1 MPATECLPT
10 STSVIVAGWTNP
22 TNAYLFDNAFAYSE
36 TTTAEQEYAGYY
48 GMPAGT
54 EIIDKVFI
62 RLKWKS
68 TITTLNQGD
77 TATAVS
83 TVKVYNGS
91 TWQSYQVT
99 TQVLAV
105 STANDESFVATA
117 GDDTNEST
125 LIDVTTFIDT
135 LAKLAAIKTR
145 LLFTVAVAAGVTVRW
160 SVDAVSVL
168 ICYHVEGGPFIGV
181 ATTKRDL
188 NKKEYRAIGA
198 VAEYLEIS
206 SHQ

>member
-1 MPATECLPT
+1 MPVSECFPTATA
-10 STSVIVAGWTNP
+10 VIVAGWTTP
-22 TNAYLFDNAFAYSE
+22 ANAYAFDNAYTYSE
-36 TTTAEQEYAGYY
+36 TTTAEQEYLGYY

-77 TATAVS
+77 TATGVC
-83 TVKVYNGS
+83 TLNVYNGA

-99 TQVLAV
+99 TQVLSV
-105 STANDESFVATA
+105 TTVNDESFVATA

-125 LIDVTTFIDT
+125 LIDVTTFINT
-135 LAKLAAIKTR
+135 LAKLASIKTR

-168 ICYHVEGGPFIGV
+168 ICHHSEGGAYIS
-181 ATTKRDL
+181 ATTERDL
-188 NKKEYRAIGA
+188 DKKEYRA
-198 VAEYLEIS
+198 VRKVKKYLEATS